1 MLLSVVVGA
10 LQSADGPFSSLLPSA
25 AKEGLTAQPPEQPA
39 ADRDEQVAA
48 RVAAIHRIDVLAP
61 AAAKITNTSAPNAT
75 HRGGGAKGAKV
86 DARVAERLRMRQRAR
101 ARGRASALAESKDA
115 LCDNFVAKF
124 APPAANTCAELE
136 QRDRPLIIV
145 AGDGRTGTG
154 GLARAISMLGLR
166 VSHRG
171 QVYECAGRGPHPV
184 DGSSCD
190 WAVNPDPAV
199 AQHQQELSELLVSLP
214 SSEYDGFD
222 WCRFGYVDAIEDEP
236 IPQLFPLIYR
246 AHGDNTKVILTVR
259 NATEWVERRDQW
271 LSYGAKGVSDV
282 APLAAGFASSVAN
295 ATLMRDGAS
304 LHEMRSHSAALT
316 AYSYMA
322 MSALAICLVPRQN
335 LLVLNVFEQSD
346 AELWRQLRTFLAVPD
361 AKDMADVAWPQ
372 ASLETP
378 DPVGRRVH
386 YESIEAKQRGSAAS
400 ESVAETFGPQFIMG
414 KSAAGLRPAVSRLHP
429 EDHTLG
435 ATAGSGAKTAA

>member
-145 AGDGRTGTG
+145 AGDGRTPLVTQQS
-154 GLARAISMLGLR
+154 LEARDFCIAI
-166 VSHRG
+166 
-171 QVYECAGRGPHPV
+171 P
-184 DGSSCD
+184 SCR
-190 WAVNPDPAV
+190 PP
-199 AQHQQELSELLVSLP
+199 P
-214 SSEYDGFD
+214 
-222 WCRFGYVDAIEDEP
+222 YVH
-236 IPQLFPLIYR
+236 FPLTIHAR
-246 AHGDNTKVILTVR
+246 SRG
-259 NATEWVERRDQW
+259 
-271 LSYGAKGVSDV
+271 
-282 APLAAGFASSVAN
+282 
-295 ATLMRDGAS
+295 TL
-304 LHEMRSHSAALT
+304 
-316 AYSYMA
+316 
-322 MSALAICLVPRQN
+322 
-335 LLVLNVFEQSD
+335 F
-346 AELWRQLRTFLAVPD
+346 
-361 AKDMADVAWPQ
+361 
-372 ASLETP
+372 
-378 DPVGRRVH
+378 
-386 YESIEAKQRGSAAS
+386 
-400 ESVAETFGPQFIMG
+400 
-414 KSAAGLRPAVSRLHP
+414 
-429 EDHTLG
+429 
-435 ATAGSGAKTAA
+435 